1 MPTLDQ
7 IQAKVKKL
15 QAQADAL
22 IAKQSS
28 AVLANISALMDKH
41 GLTAADIEA
50 HVGGAKTRGRKPGAS
65 AANLKTR
72 TTVKAKGGLPPKYRD
87 PKSGATWSGHARPP
101 QWIKNAKDRSKFLIT
116 GASAPLASKGKAKSK
131 AAAKP
136 VSKAVTKS
144 KLPPKY
150 INRKTGETWSGHAR
164 PPQWIAGVKDR
175 SKFLIAGAA
184 DGGAVGNGAA
194 ASKAKPARKSGVVA
208 KKAAAKKV
216 VAKKATAKKAVAKK
230 APAVKK
236 FASKKVVGK
245 KVVPTVKKVA
255 SKKVLPKRAVVAR

>member
-1 MPTLDQ
+1 MASLEQ
-7 IQAKVKKL
+7 IQAKMKQLEVQAEALLAKK
-15 QAQADAL
+15 AQA
-22 IAKQSS
+22 
-28 AVLANISALMDKH
+28 AVDQIRDIMLKH
-41 GLTAADIEA
+41 GLTTEDIEA
-50 HVGGAKTRGRKPGAS
+50 KAKAKREANAANGRVANSKLKPAAS
-65 AANLKTR
+65 A
-72 TTVKAKGGLPPKYRD
+72 KGKLPPKYIN
-87 PKSGATWSGHARPP
+87 PKTGETWSGHARPP
-101 QWIKNAKDRSKFLIT
+101 LWIANVKDRSKFLIAGT
-116 GASAPLASKGKAKSK
+116 SAPVSANGVGKSKATTKPANKAASKG
-131 AAAKP
+131 
-136 VSKAVTKS
+136 

-216 VAKKATAKKAVAKK
+216 VARKATAKK

-255 SKKVLPKRAVVAR
+255 SKKVLPKRAVVAT